1 MSLQTISVSTEQA
14 AEKLLADAREVDR
27 SAYMYQADA
36 GEFGYYVVC
45 YYPREEDT
53 DGDAMEYPQGESV
66 LRSR

>member
-36 GEFGYYVVC
+36 GEFGFYVVC
-45 YYPREEDT
+45 YYPPEET
-53 DGDAMEYPQGESV
+53 DDNAMECPQGEPV